1 MFNYKL
7 VWRGRLKVRQNEKKK
22 KNVVMECFYPN
33 IIVTL
38 LRFMFSS
45 VPTCFEDVKLLRG
58 MDGLLNGH
66 RCRGSSSPYE
76 VLMCRSHVGSRPN
89 RSLAR
94 LFFRVFKFI
103 FDMAAFER
111 VAQSRRKRIPAK
123 QQWEMQLDRSV
134 SLSVL
139 YGGPFKCTL
148 LRGPPS
154 YQMYML
160 RSYSRLT

>member
-1 MFNYKL
+1 
-7 VWRGRLKVRQNEKKK
+7 
-22 KNVVMECFYPN
+22 MECFYPN

-76 VLMCRSHVGSRPN
+76 VLMCQSHVDSRPN
-89 RSLAR
+89 RSLTQP
-94 LFFRVFKFI
+94 FFRVFKFI
-103 FDMAAFER
+103 FDMVAFER

-123 QQWEMQLDRSV
+123 QQRDAIG
-134 SLSVL
+134 SVL
-139 YGGPFKCTL
+139 CLFQSCMGGLLNVRCSGAHLLIKCTC
-148 LRGPPS
+148 
-154 YQMYML
+154 
-160 RSYSRLT
+160 